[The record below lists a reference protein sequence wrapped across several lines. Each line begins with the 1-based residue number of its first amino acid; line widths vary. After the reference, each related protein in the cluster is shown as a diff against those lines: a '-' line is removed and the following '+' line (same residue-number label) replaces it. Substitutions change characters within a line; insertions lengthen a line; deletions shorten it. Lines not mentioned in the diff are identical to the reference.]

1 MSDAIKLKKI
11 FLANAISQL
20 VADNQYVSDKD
31 IGLIKDLD
39 VQYKKHIKN
48 LKATKRKVFGS
59 GNSELLPQMDG
70 CYCDCNCNGREC
82 QELELNGEIER
93 WGLQG
98 WGEFCI

>member
-11 FLANAISQL
+11 FLSNAISQL

-31 IGLIKDLD
+31 IE
-39 VQYKKHIKN
+39 
-48 LKATKRKVFGS
+48 S
-59 GNSELLPQMDG
+59 
-70 CYCDCNCNGREC
+70 
-82 QELELNGEIER
+82 NGEIER